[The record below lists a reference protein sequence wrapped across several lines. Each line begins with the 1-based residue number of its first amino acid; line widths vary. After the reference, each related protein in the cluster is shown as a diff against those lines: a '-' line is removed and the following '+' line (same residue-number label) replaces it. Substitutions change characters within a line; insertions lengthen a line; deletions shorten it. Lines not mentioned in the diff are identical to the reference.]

1 MIEKLKLFFSKA
13 KQYESSVLT
22 NRNCAREHQPNF
34 FCHTKQILA
43 IRRLSESVKKFMM
56 ATDSYNQDLQENKEF
71 DRFEIKLYN
80 KRQ

>member
-1 MIEKLKLFFSKA
+1 
-13 KQYESSVLT
+13 
-22 NRNCAREHQPNF
+22 
-34 FCHTKQILA
+34 
-43 IRRLSESVKKFMM
+43 MM